1 MKRFFLHSF
10 TLLFVLLQ
18 VYTAQSSTP
27 LLLQKPTLSQTS
39 IAFSFAGD
47 LWVVS
52 REGGQARLL
61 TSGSGEK
68 TDPMFSPDGR
78 LIAFT
83 GEYDGNV
90 DVYVMPAGGGIPKP
104 VGTGRPCYVCRR
116 QQF

>member
-1 MKRFFLHSF
+1 MVGVPMKKLFLASVTLSFVFLH
-10 TLLFVLLQ
+10 
-18 VYTAQSSTP
+18 VYTAHSSTP
-27 LLLQKPTLSQTS
+27 LLLQKPTLPQTS

-52 REGGQARLL
+52 REGGEARLL

-68 TDPMFSPDGR
+68 TDPMFSPDGS

-90 DVYVMPAGGGIPKP
+90 DVYVMPAAGGVP
-104 VGTGRPCYVCRR
+104 
-116 QQF
+116 